1 MAMREYDEEQ
11 ELIWYVR
18 RNYRQIMGPDES
30 VADRVRDALPA
41 ELRDE
46 YWAYIESERA
56 FEESRE
62 RDPWGNFGVVHSQP
76 TEMRPELLDAVSAAH
91 EALAKP
97 LFWEKFLP
105 HVNRVSIHRCPRCQ
119 RILVNEK
126 SRQCL
131 WCGHDWH

>member
-1 MAMREYDEEQ
+1 MQEYDEER
-11 ELIWYVR
+11 ELMRYVW
-18 RNYRQIMGPDES
+18 RNYRQIMPTDECI
-30 VADRVRDALPA
+30 AERVRDVLPA
-41 ELRDE
+41 ELRYE
-46 YWAYIESERA
+46 YWAHIECRRA
-56 FEESRE
+56 IEASRE
-62 RDPWGNFGVVHSQP
+62 RDPWASCCVSQP
-76 TEMRPELLDAVSAAH
+76 IPEMRPELLDAVSAAH

-105 HVNRVSIHRCPRCQ
+105 HAGRVSIHRCPRCQ